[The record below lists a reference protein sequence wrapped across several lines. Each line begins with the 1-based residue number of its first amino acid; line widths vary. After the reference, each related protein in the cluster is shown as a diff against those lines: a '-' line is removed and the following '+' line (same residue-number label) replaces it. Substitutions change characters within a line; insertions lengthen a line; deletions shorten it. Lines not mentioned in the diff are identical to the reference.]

1 MSEKEK
7 DKKAK
12 GDAQKGGAEA
22 KGGGGNKPQKQ
33 SKKPK
38 GGAAEAQAD
47 VADDTP
53 QAPAP
58 PPRLVA
64 VYREQIMPALTQ
76 KFGYTNQMEV
86 PKLEKIIISM
96 GLGKA
101 AAAGEKA
108 KLDQAEKELGV
119 IAGQRPV
126 RCKAKKSVA
135 NFKIRE
141 GQETGLKVTL
151 RGSRMYEFLDRVIS
165 VVIPRVKDFRGLN
178 PNGFDKNGNYNFGFT
193 EQTVFPEVD
202 AAAVTFQQ
210 GMNITMVTTA
220 RKPEEGREL
229 LRQFGFPFRGEAE
242 GSARDGKAVV

>member
-1 MSEKEK
+1 MAEK
-7 DKKAK
+7 DKDKQEK
-12 GDAQKGGAEA
+12 KPKPEGQKGGGPPKGA
-22 KGGGGNKPQKQ
+22 KQQKQ
-33 SKKPK
+33 PRKPK
-38 GGAAEAQAD
+38 GGAAPEAE
-47 VADDTP
+47 VDDGTP
-53 QAPAP
+53 QQPAP
-58 PPRLVA
+58 PARLIA
-64 VYREQIMPALTQ
+64 AYREQVVPALVQ
-76 KFGYTNQMEV
+76 KFGYKNQMAV
-86 PKLEKIIISM
+86 PRLEKIVISM

-108 KLDQAEKELGV
+108 KIEQAEKELGV

-151 RGSRMYEFLDRVIS
+151 RGARMYEFLDRVIA

-178 PNGFDKNGNYNFGFT
+178 PNGFDKDGNYNFGFT

-229 LRQFGFPFRGEAE
+229 LRSFGFPFRGENE
-242 GSARDGKAVV
+242 GSGRDGKQQA

>member
-1 MSEKEK
+1 MAKEQ
-7 DKKAK
+7 DKKSK
-12 GDAQKGGAEA
+12 GEGQKGGGP
-22 KGGGGNKPQKQ
+22 KGGQQKPQKQ

-38 GGAAEAQAD
+38 GTAAEAQAD
-47 VADDTP
+47 DADDTP
-53 QAPAP
+53 QQPAP
-58 PPRLVA
+58 PARLA
-64 VYREQIMPALTQ
+64 GVYKEQIVPALTQ

-86 PKLEKIIISM
+86 PRLEKIVISM

-108 KLDQAEKELGV
+108 KLDQAEKELGI

-151 RGSRMYEFLDRVIS
+151 RGSRMYEFLDRMITLA
-165 VVIPRVKDFRGLN
+165 IPRVKDFRGLN
-178 PNGFDKNGNYNFGFT
+178 PNGFDKDGNYNFGFT

-202 AAAVTFQQ
+202 AAAMTFQQ

-220 RKPEEGREL
+220 DKPDEAREL
-229 LRQFGFPFRGEAE
+229 LRAFGFPFRGEKE
-242 GSARDGKAVV
+242 GSERDGRAPQA